1 MQISW
6 RGAPAS
12 SDSWRGRGHRLPAED
27 GRPPR
32 HIRRKEKDGGPGFPR
47 PSSFSG
53 ITPFQT
59 HSCPDHTRG
68 RPSRRGHPP
77 RAVPGAT
84 PVVGASH
91 GRVIFIA
98 AGADILIHHD
108 RSFLRDRGS
117 AKVALQQA
125 LERLAAAAS
134 SRAVYPRRI
143 SRPFCVLWKCSNCK
157 TFASVSILNNKQP
170 TPKAGVFGKVLPFYP
185 LLGDISWINWMMQV
199 FSY

>member
-12 SDSWRGRGHRLPAED
+12 SDSWRGRGHRLQRRTAV
-27 GRPPR
+27 PR
-32 HIRRKEKDGGPGFPR
+32 AILEEKRKMAA
-47 PSSFSG
+47 
-53 ITPFQT
+53 
-59 HSCPDHTRG
+59 PDFRG
-68 RPSRRGHPP
+68 RHLSQVLRLFKLTLAQTTHGADPVGGDILPG
-77 RAVPGAT
+77 RAGSHA
-84 PVVGASH
+84 VVGASH

-108 RSFLRDRGS
+108 RSFLGDRGS

-125 LERLAAAAS
+125 LERLAAAGL
-134 SRAVYPRRI
+134 VLYPRRI
-143 SRPFCVLWKCSNCK
+143 SRPFCVLWKCSNFK

-170 TPKAGVFGKVLPFYP
+170 TPKAGVFEKVLPFYP

-199 FSY
+199 FSH